1 MPKTPEH
8 DDKDEELEIVVEE
21 DENPDEGENVSDDSD
36 AEAPLKD
43 LAKKKKPES
52 DEDDEAEDDKRTAAD
67 SEEDD
72 NDNEA
77 TLERRRKEKR
87 ERKDRRD
94 RAIARDKLE
103 MDFLRK
109 RNEELEKRMLT
120 QEMRAHR
127 QDHYTVEQRIAEA
140 EKEARLAEDVMA
152 KAIAEA
158 NGDDAARALR
168 FRDEALD
175 KIRQLSYERENLK
188 KTEESAKTPKN
199 VADPVVN
206 SYAKTWIGKNPWYDV
221 NGGDEDSRIVLEI
234 DTRLAAEGYVP
245 RTELYWKE
253 LDRRVR
259 RNLPHRYESASRS
272 SSDDNDSEE
281 YDDDEDSPAP
291 SRSRTNLAKGKDR
304 KNGADDT
311 DSVSTSRGAKKGP
324 PVGNNREH
332 APASTRKEIYISK
345 ERKEAL
351 IAAGVWDDPVLRT
364 KYVKQYQKW
373 DKENATR

>member
-1 MPKTPEH
+1 MATKPQALEE
-8 DDKDEELEIVVEE
+8 DEELDVRVEE
-21 DENPDEGENVSDDSD
+21 GDEDEGEQVQDDSE
-36 AEAPLKD
+36 AELKK
-43 LAKKKKPES
+43 LPAKKKE
-52 DEDDEAEDDKRTAAD
+52 EDDEPEQEASDDEDVEDQAAVQ
-67 SEEDD
+67 
-72 NDNEA
+72 
-77 TLERRRKEKR
+77 ERRRKEKL
-87 ERKDRRD
+87 ERKERRE

-120 QEMRAHR
+120 QEMRANR
-127 QDHYTVEQRIAEA
+127 QDHYTVEQKINEA
-140 EKEARLAEDVMA
+140 EREARLAEEVMA

-158 NGDDAARALR
+158 NGDDAAKALR
-168 FRDEALD
+168 YRDEALE
-175 KIRQLSYERENLK
+175 KIRQLSGERESIK
-188 KTEESAKTPKN
+188 KQEEVVKQPKT

-206 SYAKTWIGKNPWYDV
+206 SYAKNWISKNRWYDV

-234 DTRLAAEGYVP
+234 DTRLAQEGYVP

-253 LDRRVR
+253 LDKRVR
-259 RNLPHRYESASRS
+259 RNLPHRFES
-272 SSDDNDSEE
+272 DQGL
-281 YDDDEDSPAP
+281 DDDEDEPIARKANPNARKSTLREDSADYEDTSSAP
-291 SRSRTNLAKGKDR
+291 
-304 KNGADDT
+304 
-311 DSVSTSRGAKKGP
+311 RGAKKGP